1 MIQLWSAWVYGGIIV
16 LVSCWRIFLTLN
28 SLQWVHWWSKSP
40 SRNPPVYP
48 YWIPFLGHSIP
59 FIQDPGA
66 FVDGLQQR
74 YGDRYPVEIV
84 LGPIRGYFVAGSEAI
99 NNLLRSPRN
108 LSPKPFI
115 ALVMENM
122 FGTPPGTMPLYR
134 QDDSGIAPTPLP
146 NTHVAPEHRIY
157 YHQHKSA
164 HRFLTG
170 DALRHMTER
179 FTRVLSRELHRDAA
193 IGPDDDWVQLP
204 DLYTFWKSRIFHA
217 AVHALFGPYL
227 TLLTPGF
234 EQDFWHYVDA
244 IPTLTMGLPRW
255 MIPGAYAA
263 RDRVF
268 TAVKT
273 WHRFARAHSDY
284 RQNGPDDPD
293 WDKYWGSTWLKVRQQ
308 FGQDSGWMDE
318 DALAA
323 EDVALLV
330 AANANAIL
338 SAIWVLLH
346 IYADPDL
353 HQRLKPEFDRAMVQP
368 FPTSLSST
376 TTSQQTEFDIT
387 TLVNSPRLQ
396 SVYAEVLRMRI
407 ALLLNRTPVH
417 TEAQLGPWR
426 LKRGQFI
433 VMSTQHAAYDDEAW
447 GPRRMQD
454 GRYPLDQFWAERFL
468 VQDEGGKEQ
477 FSLDGLSGA
486 WIPYGGGGFMCPGR
500 HFAKQ
505 EILGSVAIFQSYY
518 ELEVVDRPK
527 GWLPRPDR
535 RFYGVGAMP
544 PAEPIPFRIR
554 RRRR

>member
-1 MIQLWSAWVYGGIIV
+1 
-16 LVSCWRIFLTLN
+16 
-28 SLQWVHWWSKSP
+28 
-40 SRNPPVYP
+40 
-48 YWIPFLGHSIP
+48 
-59 FIQDPGA
+59 
-66 FVDGLQQR
+66 
-74 YGDRYPVEIV
+74 
-84 LGPIRGYFVAGSEAI
+84 
-99 NNLLRSPRN
+99 
-108 LSPKPFI
+108 
-115 ALVMENM
+115 
-122 FGTPPGTMPLYR
+122 
-134 QDDSGIAPTPLP
+134 
-146 NTHVAPEHRIY
+146 
-157 YHQHKSA
+157 
-164 HRFLTG
+164 
-170 DALRHMTER
+170 
-179 FTRVLSRELHRDAA
+179 
-193 IGPDDDWVQLP
+193 
-204 DLYTFWKSRIFHA
+204 
-217 AVHALFGPYL
+217 
-227 TLLTPGF
+227 
-234 EQDFWHYVDA
+234 
-244 IPTLTMGLPRW
+244 
-255 MIPGAYAA
+255 
-263 RDRVF
+263 
-268 TAVKT
+268 
-273 WHRFARAHSDY
+273 
-284 RQNGPDDPD
+284 
-293 WDKYWGSTWLKVRQQ
+293 
-308 FGQDSGWMDE
+308 
-318 DALAA
+318 
-323 EDVALLV
+323 
-330 AANANAIL
+330 
-338 SAIWVLLH
+338 
-346 IYADPDL
+346 
-353 HQRLKPEFDRAMVQP
+353 MVQP
-368 FPTSLSST
+368 LPTSLSST
-376 TTSQQTEFDIT
+376 TTSQPTEFHIT

>member
-1 MIQLWSAWVYGGIIV
+1 MDSSNDMATDLPWRLCWVPYEDISWRAPRRSTTSYAPPQS
-16 LVSCWRIFLTLN
+16 VSQAFHR
-28 SLQWVHWWSKSP
+28 S
-40 SRNPPVYP
+40 
-48 YWIPFLGHSIP
+48 GH
-59 FIQDPGA
+59 GEH
-66 FVDGLQQR
+66 V
-74 YGDRYPVEIV
+74 RYP
-84 LGPIRGYFVAGSEAI
+84 PS
-99 NNLLRSPRN
+99 
-108 LSPKPFI
+108 
-115 ALVMENM
+115 
-122 FGTPPGTMPLYR
+122 TMPLYR
-134 QDDSGIAPTPLP
+134 QDDSGIAPTPLL

-293 WDKYWGSTWLKVRQQ
+293 WDKYWGSAWLKVRQQ

-376 TTSQQTEFDIT
+376 TTSQPTEFDIT
-387 TLVNSPRLQ
+387 TLANSPRLQ

-468 VQDEGGKEQ
+468 VQDEGGQ
-477 FSLDGLSGA
+477 GA
-486 WIPYGGGGFMCPGR
+486 VF
-500 HFAKQ
+500 
-505 EILGSVAIFQSYY
+505 
-518 ELEVVDRPK
+518 
-527 GWLPRPDR
+527 PRR
-535 RFYGVGAMP
+535 A
-544 PAEPIPFRIR
+544 IR
-554 RRRR
+554 RMDPLRRWWVYVSWTAFRETGDPG